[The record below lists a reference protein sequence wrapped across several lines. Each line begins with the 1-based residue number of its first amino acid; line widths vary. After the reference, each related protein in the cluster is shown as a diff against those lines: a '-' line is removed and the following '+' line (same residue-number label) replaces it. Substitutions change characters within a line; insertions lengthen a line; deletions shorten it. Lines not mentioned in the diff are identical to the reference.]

1 MSLPLRDTFYLL
13 FRFYGWIWWKTLGK
27 YQAFLK
33 PIHLNKPPRQQ
44 CVVGLGQRD
53 VFREWILSWQWDK
66 GHEPSP
72 CLAALGQNSDHA
84 LGTEHNQE
92 PSPIWPVHV
101 DVWQK
106 PTQYCKAVILQI
118 KLNTFL
124 LKRGKEGTKRDKVFQ
139 DENLCPGEGVVKKEE
154 KFPYTGKAPHRWGQE
169 GALEPQ
175 RGAQQWLPPRQNGE
189 NSSQTSLLNSI
200 S

>member
-106 PTQYCKAVILQI
+106 PTQYCKAVILQLKISVYKKKKKNRI
-118 KLNTFL
+118 KQHRQKN
-124 LKRGKEGTKRDKVFQ
+124 KRTQSLPLRK
-139 DENLCPGEGVVKKEE
+139 
-154 KFPYTGKAPHRWGQE
+154 
-169 GALEPQ
+169 LEANW
-175 RGAQQWLPPRQNGE
+175 RGSYME
-189 NSSQTSLLNSI
+189 TDHFKNSW
-200 S
+200 